1 MDSQISGRLRT
12 PPSATKEDLLRV
24 ARELFTT
31 RGYAA
36 TSLDSIVAEAH
47 VTKGALYHHFDG
59 KPGLFAAVHHHVEN
73 DAVRRIDAVVDVED
87 DPWVAVSAGMQA
99 FLEIVCEPSYRR
111 IILEEGPVVLGLS
124 GVRPDER
131 SAFTTVS
138 RLVRATLTAGEWQLP
153 EELLE
158 TFSRIMFG
166 AMNSAGAAV
175 ANSREEE
182 LERARVETSLRL
194 LIGAL
199 RQISSQHPSLDAAVA
214 TLTSLTSQP

>member
-24 ARELFTT
+24 ARDLFTT

-87 DPWVAVSAGMQA
+87 DPWMAARAGMRVY
-99 FLEIVCEPSYRR
+99 LEIAREPDYRR
-111 IILEEGPVVLGLS
+111 IIIQEGPAVLGLS
-124 GVRPDER
+124 TADPGER
-131 SAFTTVS
+131 STFATVS
-138 RLVRATLTAGEWQLP
+138 RLVRATLTAGEWHVS
-153 EELLE
+153 EELLDS
-158 TFSRIMFG
+158 FSRIMFG
-166 AMNSAGAAV
+166 ALNSAGAVV
-175 ANSREEE
+175 AASEDQSAE
-182 LERARVETSLRL
+182 ASRVEASLAL
-194 LIGAL
+194 LIAAL
-199 RQISSQHPSLDAAVA
+199 RQVSTQHSSLEAALAA
-214 TLTSLTSQP
+214 TLSAP